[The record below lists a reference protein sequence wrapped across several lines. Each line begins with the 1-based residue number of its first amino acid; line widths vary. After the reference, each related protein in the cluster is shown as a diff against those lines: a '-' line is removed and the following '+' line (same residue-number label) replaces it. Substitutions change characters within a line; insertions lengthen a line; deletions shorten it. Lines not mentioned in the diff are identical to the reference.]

1 MFIALLLK
9 LERTI
14 KLCLLH
20 YYQFTIVV
28 FIVDGDN
35 EMTTNNVI
43 IFVIRGGK
51 KATLFLRNSR
61 KVRREKP
68 ILTKSKLK

>member
-51 KATLFLRNSR
+51 KQPYF
-61 KVRREKP
+61 
-68 ILTKSKLK
+68 